1 MRGYLLVAML
11 LVCQMLAAKDIEVSD
26 STYSYTKG
34 VRGEKIRITEYTVRN
49 MSDEQYLTWVDFSG
63 RDETRR
69 RRIFRYFHAP
79 HGDMNLAMLMT
90 DNVARES
97 EDIILGV
104 SFIKVLKPHGS
115 FKYVVVNE
123 KDGKDFRKGIVVEKA
138 SAVAK
143 IIGFQ
148 VPETFS
154 FAKDELAV
162 PFCNSEFR

>member
-1 MRGYLLVAML
+1 ML
-11 LVCQMLAAKDIEVSD
+11 LVCQMLAAKDVVVSD

-34 VRGEKIRITEYTVRN
+34 ASGEKIRITEYTVRN
-49 MSDEQYLTWVDFSG
+49 MSDEPYLTWVDFGG
-63 RDETRR
+63 RGEARR

-79 HGDMNLAMLMT
+79 RGDMNLAMLMT

-97 EDIILGV
+97 EDVILGV

-123 KDGKDFRKGIVVEKA
+123 KDDRDFRRGIVVEKA
-138 SAVAK
+138 SVVAK

-154 FAKDELAV
+154 FANDELVV